1 MQRHMPPEVARRTRL
16 VHAGL
21 VQAGLVHQAPADY
34 GPHQQQEA
42 PMRDARQTGYTPMAL
57 PGVTPEEVIA
67 VTTRTVGCDGGGG
80 ALGHPLVYMRIEARQ
95 VTCPYC
101 SRTYV
106 LADGAGD
113 DHGH

>member
-1 MQRHMPPEVARRTRL
+1 
-16 VHAGL
+16 
-21 VQAGLVHQAPADY
+21 
-34 GPHQQQEA
+34 
-42 PMRDARQTGYTPMAL
+42 MRDELQTGYTPKLL
-57 PGVTPEEVIA
+57 PGVTPEEKITVHS
-67 VTTRTVGCDGGGG
+67 RTVACDNGGD
-80 ALGHPLVYMRIEARQ
+80 ALGHPLVYLRIVEKQ